1 MNKLYALTC
10 ATTVL
15 LHYLALPS
23 EALAQAAGDQQKDSV
38 ACTMQYDPV
47 CGTDGRTYS
56 NECVAGVAGAE
67 IASPGECQAT
77 VNPIERPDL

>member
-38 ACTMQYDPV
+38 A
-47 CGTDGRTYS
+47 
-56 NECVAGVAGAE
+56 
-67 IASPGECQAT
+67 
-77 VNPIERPDL
+77 